1 MDLVSLVLAACALA
15 GLYTAWNIGANDV
28 ANAMGTSVGSGALTL
43 RQALVVAAVFELAG
57 ALLAG
62 GNVTETVSE
71 RIVAPGALGRD
82 PMLLAVGMT
91 CCLLSAS
98 AWLHF
103 ATSSGWPVSTTQ
115 TVVGA
120 VLGFGLWVGGGDGIQ
135 WSTLGRI
142 AASWVLSPLL
152 GGLIAFQLIAFLKR
166 FVLGVPDPVRA
177 LQRIGPALVFV
188 VAFGLVF
195 ATVFEG
201 VESARFAMRTR
212 DALLLACGL
221 GLVSALLA
229 RILLVR
235 RVSLLGEGSPAER
248 AERLFL
254 FLQVL
259 TACYVA
265 FAHGSNDVANA
276 AGPMAAVF
284 GAVRDG
290 VVGDVEVP
298 FNVLLIGAFGI
309 VLGLG
314 TYGFRVMATIGREI
328 TALTPSRGFAAE
340 LAAASTIIG
349 ASVLGLP
356 VSTTHTLVGAV
367 VGVGLARS
375 LGALNLRVLRG
386 IVLSWLAT
394 IPFTAGLAALLV
406 SLASLLLD

>member
-1 MDLVSLVLAACALA
+1 VDIVTLILAACALA

-43 RQALVVAAVFELAG
+43 RQALVLAAIFELAG

-62 GNVTETVSE
+62 GNVTRTLSE
-71 RIVAPGALGRD
+71 GLVAPSAVAND
-82 PMLLAVGMT
+82 AMLLAVGMT
-91 CCLLSAS
+91 CCLIAAS
-98 AWLHF
+98 IWLHF
-103 ATSSGWPVSTTQ
+103 ATSFGWPVSTTQ
-115 TVVGA
+115 TIVGA
-120 VLGFGLWVGGGDGIQ
+120 MLGFGLWLGGNEGVQ
-135 WSTLGRI
+135 WPVLGRV
-142 AASWVLSPLL
+142 AVSWIVSPLL
-152 GGLIAFQLIAFLKR
+152 GGLFAFQIITFLKR
-166 FVLGVPDPVRA
+166 FVLGVADPVAA
-177 LQRIGPALVFV
+177 LRRIGPLLVFV
-188 VAFGLVF
+188 VVFAISF
-195 ATVFEG
+195 ATVYQG
-201 VESARFAMRTR
+201 VEPARLVQSTR
-212 DALLLACGL
+212 ASLLLAAGAGTL
-221 GLVSALLA
+221 GAVVA
-229 RILLVR
+229 RVLLVR
-235 RVSLLGEGSPAER
+235 RASLLGEGAPTER

-290 VVGDVEVP
+290 VTDEVHVP

-340 LAAASTIIG
+340 LAAATTIIG

-386 IVLSWLAT
+386 IALSWLAT
-394 IPFTAGLAALLV
+394 IPVTAALAALLV

>member
-1 MDLVSLVLAACALA
+1 
-15 GLYTAWNIGANDV
+15 
-28 ANAMGTSVGSGALTL
+28 
-43 RQALVVAAVFELAG
+43 
-57 ALLAG
+57 
-62 GNVTETVSE
+62 
-71 RIVAPGALGRD
+71 
-82 PMLLAVGMT
+82 
-91 CCLLSAS
+91 
-98 AWLHF
+98 
-103 ATSSGWPVSTTQ
+103 VSTTQ
-115 TVVGA
+115 TIVGA
-120 VLGFGLWVGGGDGIQ
+120 VMGFGLWLAGGDGVQ
-135 WSTLGRI
+135 WPVIGRV
-142 AASWVLSPLL
+142 AVSWIVSPLL
-152 GGLIAFQLIAFLKR
+152 GGLLAFQIITLLKR
-166 FVLGVPDPVRA
+166 FVLGVPDPVAA
-177 LQRIGPALVFV
+177 LRRIGPFLVFV
-188 VAFGLVF
+188 VVF
-195 ATVFEG
+195 AL
-201 VESARFAMRTR
+201 SFATAYRGEPAAIVMRTR
-212 DALLLACGL
+212 DALLLATGA
-221 GLVSALLA
+221 GVVAALVA
-229 RILLVR
+229 RVLLVR
-235 RVSLLGEGSPAER
+235 RASLLGDGAPTER

-284 GAVRDG
+284 SAVRDG
-290 VVGDVEVP
+290 VTDEVEVP

-386 IVLSWLAT
+386 IALSWLAT
-394 IPFTAGLAALLV
+394 IPVTAALAALLV

>member
-1 MDLVSLVLAACALA
+1 MDIVTLILAACALA

-43 RQALVVAAVFELAG
+43 RQALVIAAVFEIAG

-62 GNVTETVSE
+62 SNVTGTLSDGL
-71 RIVAPGALGRD
+71 IAPSAVANQ
-82 PMLLAVGMT
+82 PMLLAIGMT
-91 CCLLSAS
+91 CCLISAS
-98 AWLHF
+98 IWLHF
-103 ATSSGWPVSTTQ
+103 ATSFGWPVSTTQ
-115 TVVGA
+115 TIIGA
-120 VLGFGLWVGGGDGIQ
+120 MLGFGLWLEGSEGVQ
-135 WSTLGRI
+135 WSVLWRV
-142 AASWVLSPLL
+142 ALSWVVSPLL
-152 GGLIAFQLIAFLKR
+152 GGLLAFQIISFLKR
-166 FVLGVPDPVRA
+166 FVLGAPDPVAA
-177 LQRIGPALVFV
+177 LRRIGPFLVFV
-188 VAFGLVF
+188 VVF
-195 ATVFEG
+195 ALSFAIIYQGEDPP
-201 VESARFAMRTR
+201 RFALRTR
-212 DALLLACGL
+212 DALLLATGV
-221 GLVSALLA
+221 GVVGAIVA
-229 RILLVR
+229 RVLLVR
-235 RVSLLGEGSPAER
+235 RASLLGDGAPTDR

-284 GAVRDG
+284 AAVRDG
-290 VVGDVEVP
+290 VTDRVEVP

-340 LAAASTIIG
+340 LAAATTIIC

-386 IVLSWLAT
+386 IALSWLAT
-394 IPFTAGLAALLV
+394 IPVNAALAALLV
-406 SLASLLLD
+406 SIASLLLD

>member
-1 MDLVSLVLAACALA
+1 VDLVTLILAACALA

-43 RQALVVAAVFELAG
+43 RQALVIAACFELAG

-62 GNVTETVSE
+62 GNVTQTLSQGL
-71 RIVAPGALGRD
+71 IAADSLGRD
-82 PMLLAVGMT
+82 PMVLAIGMT
-91 CCLLSAS
+91 CCLIAAS
-98 AWLHF
+98 VWLHL
-103 ATSSGWPVSTTQ
+103 ATSFGWPVSTTQ
-115 TVVGA
+115 TIVGA
-120 VLGFGLWVGGGDGIQ
+120 VLGFGLWLAGMDGID
-135 WSTLGRI
+135 WSVLGRVGV
-142 AASWVLSPLL
+142 SWILSPLL
-152 GGLIAFQLIAFLKR
+152 GGLLAYQIISFLKR
-166 FVLGVPDPVRA
+166 FVLSARDPVAA
-177 LQRIGPALVFV
+177 LRTIGPLLVFFV
-188 VAFGLVF
+188 VFAIAF
-195 ATVFEG
+195 ATVYEG
-201 VESARFAMRTR
+201 VEPARLALSPR
-212 DALLLACGL
+212 DAILVALAAATL
-221 GLVSALLA
+221 GALA
-229 RILLVR
+229 VGVILR
-235 RVSLLGEGSPAER
+235 RRASLRRDGSPTER

-254 FLQVL
+254 VLQVL

-284 GAVRDG
+284 SAVRDG
-290 VVGDVEVP
+290 VTTEVTVP

-340 LAAASTIIG
+340 LAAATTIIT

-386 IVLSWLAT
+386 IALSWLAT
-394 IPFTAGLAALLV
+394 IPFTAALSAILV

>member
-1 MDLVSLVLAACALA
+1 VDIVTLILAACALA

-43 RQALVVAAVFELAG
+43 RQALVLAAIFELAG

-62 GNVTETVSE
+62 GNVTRTLSE
-71 RIVAPGALGRD
+71 GLVAPSAVAND
-82 PMLLAVGMT
+82 AMLLAVGMT
-91 CCLLSAS
+91 CCLIAS
-98 AWLHF
+98 SIWLHF
-103 ATSSGWPVSTTQ
+103 ATSFGWPVSTTQ
-115 TVVGA
+115 TIVGA
-120 VLGFGLWVGGGDGIQ
+120 VMGFGLWLAGSDGVQ
-135 WSTLGRI
+135 WPVLGRV
-142 AASWVLSPLL
+142 AVSWIVSPLL
-152 GGLIAFQLIAFLKR
+152 GGLLAFQIITFLKR
-166 FVLGVPDPVRA
+166 FVLGVADPVAA
-177 LQRIGPALVFV
+177 LRRIGPFLVFV
-188 VAFGLVF
+188 VVF
-195 ATVFEG
+195 AL
-201 VESARFAMRTR
+201 SFATAYRGEPAPPLMRTQ
-212 DALLLACGL
+212 DALLLATGA
-221 GLVSALLA
+221 GFVAALVA
-229 RILLVR
+229 RVLLVR
-235 RVSLLGEGSPAER
+235 RASLLGEGAPTER

-259 TACYVA
+259 TACYVGS
-265 FAHGSNDVANA
+265 AHGSTDVATA

-290 VVGDVEVP
+290 VTDEVVVP

-340 LAAASTIIG
+340 LAAATTIIG

-386 IVLSWLAT
+386 IALSWLAT
-394 IPFTAGLAALLV
+394 IPVTAALAALLV

>member
-1 MDLVSLVLAACALA
+1 MDIVTLILAACALA

-43 RQALVVAAVFELAG
+43 RQALVIAAVFEIAG

-62 GNVTETVSE
+62 SNVTGTLSDGL
-71 RIVAPGALGRD
+71 IAPSAVANE

-91 CCLLSAS
+91 CCLISAS
-98 AWLHF
+98 VWLHF
-103 ATSSGWPVSTTQ
+103 ATSFGWPVSTTQ
-115 TVVGA
+115 TIIGA
-120 VLGFGLWVGGGDGIQ
+120 MLGFGLWLGGSEGVQ
-135 WSTLGRI
+135 WPVLWRV
-142 AASWVLSPLL
+142 ALSWVVSPLL
-152 GGLIAFQLIAFLKR
+152 GGLLAFQIISFLKR
-166 FVLGVPDPVRA
+166 FVLAAPDPVGA
-177 LQRIGPALVFV
+177 LRRIGPFLVFV
-188 VAFGLVF
+188 VVF
-195 ATVFEG
+195 ALSFAIIYQGEDPP
-201 VESARFAMRTR
+201 RFALRTR
-212 DALLLACGL
+212 DALLLATGV
-221 GLVSALLA
+221 GVVGAIVA
-229 RILLVR
+229 RVLLVR
-235 RVSLLGEGSPAER
+235 RASLLGEGAPTDR

-290 VVGDVEVP
+290 VTDRVEVP

-340 LAAASTIIG
+340 LAAATTIIC

-386 IVLSWLAT
+386 IALSWLAT
-394 IPFTAGLAALLV
+394 IPVTAALAALLV
-406 SLASLLLD
+406 SIASLLLD